1 MTHKDGNFS
10 EFTQLDNPWLPR
22 LLLKEPINPGQLI
35 SMELLRW
42 VDGKNQ
48 KDNVSLPFPQ
58 LIAFLLEKFNIK
70 STEGVDNRKCL
81 PMDTKNLG
89 KMGVSYIKPVRA
101 AGSSSRGGSASHNT
115 RPSTSGAADQEVES
129 HRRPSTS
136 AAAAGVNAATL
147 DTLAD
152 ELIFKMHDA
161 LQTSFQEQ
169 VRRSFNKLH
178 HRIKKVQAHLY
189 RVEAKVDLLLVTFCY

>member
-1 MTHKDGNFS
+1 MSGMTNSNRVIQYIYSRIMTHKGGNFS

-48 KDNVSLPFPQ
+48 KDNSSLPFPQ
-58 LIAFLLEKFNIK
+58 LIAFLLEQFNIK

-89 KMGVSYIKPVRA
+89 KMGVSYIRPPRP
-101 AGSSSRGGSASHNT
+101 AGSGSRGGSASHNT
-115 RPSTSGAADQEVES
+115 QPSTSGAADQEVKS
-129 HRRPSTS
+129 HRRPGPSTAAGTSAGVAGLS
-136 AAAAGVNAATL
+136 AAALDALAAT
-147 DTLAD
+147 DGA
-152 ELIFKMHDA
+152 
-161 LQTSFQEQ
+161 
-169 VRRSFNKLH
+169 
-178 HRIKKVQAHLY
+178 
-189 RVEAKVDLLLVTFCY
+189 